1 MRAQEDWLDAETALR
16 ELHADGS
23 YLERWRNDEEAFVAD
38 MMEFAQA
45 AYAGGY
51 EDAMD
56 DLEEVKRDR
65 LDDLNRSLTRLDDS
79 YKS

>member
-1 MRAQEDWLDAETALR
+1 MRVEEEWLDAETALR
-16 ELHADGS
+16 ELFADGTVF
-23 YLERWRNDEEAFVAD
+23 ERWKDEESFVAD

-45 AYAGGY
+45 AYGGGY

-56 DLEEVKRDR
+56 DFEAGKRDR
-65 LDDLNRSLTRLDDS
+65 LDALNASLTRLDDS

>member
-1 MRAQEDWLDAETALR
+1 MRVSEEWLDAEGALR
-16 ELHADGS
+16 ELHADAS
-23 YLERWRNDEEAFVAD
+23 CFERWQDEEQFVAD

-51 EDAMD
+51 EDA
-56 DLEEVKRDR
+56 
-65 LDDLNRSLTRLDDS
+65 LDDSVEHHRSMLDVLNTSLTRLDDS